1 MAAAT
6 ELELQ
11 QDIPISGTGQQR
23 LEELIA
29 KRKGKVTSINPK
41 IENINKRPKGLGDF
55 IEKITIF
62 TGIKWIV
69 DKIAGGKCSACEK
82 R

>member
-41 IENINKRPKGLGDF
+41 IENINKRTVRA
-55 IEKITIF
+55 I
-62 TGIKWIV
+62 
-69 DKIAGGKCSACEK
+69 
-82 R
+82 